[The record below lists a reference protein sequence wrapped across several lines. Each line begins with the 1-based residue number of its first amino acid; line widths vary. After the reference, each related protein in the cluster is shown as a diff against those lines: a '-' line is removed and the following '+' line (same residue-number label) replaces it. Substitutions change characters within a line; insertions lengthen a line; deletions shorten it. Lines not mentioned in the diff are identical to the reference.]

1 MLKVISNSPGELEPV
16 FQAMLANAMRIC
28 EAKFGNLLLFDGE
41 GFRAAAFQNA
51 PRAYVDMYDKG
62 PLRPGPHTG
71 LGRLISTKEVVHIE
85 DVTTGQ
91 AYAESDP
98 LRMATVNI
106 LKARTFLAVPMLRD
120 NDLVGAIVIYR
131 QEVRPFSDKQIELVQ
146 NFAAQAVIAIENTRL
161 LSELRESLEQQT
173 ATSEVLKTI
182 STSPGE
188 VRPVFDIMLE
198 NAVRIC
204 EAKFG
209 ALWLYDGKAYRSG
222 ALHDVPPAFAG
233 VLVARATSAITRKC
247 SWTCRQNKPHSPNR

>member
-1 MLKVISNSPGELEPV
+1 
-16 FQAMLANAMRIC
+16 MLANAMRIC

-131 QEVRPFSDKQIELVQ
+131 QEVRPFSDKQIELVR
-146 NFAAQAVIAIENTRL
+146 NFASQAVIAIENTRL
-161 LSELRESLEQQT
+161 LSELRESLAAADRHRRRAQGDQP
-173 ATSEVLKTI
+173 LD
-182 STSPGE
+182 
-188 VRPVFDIMLE
+188 VRPPDRAGHAGPIGGA
-198 NAVRIC
+198 AVR
-204 EAKFG
+204 
-209 ALWLYDGKAYRSG
+209 SG
-222 ALHDVPPAFAG
+222 YGVDQPAG
-233 VLVARATSAITRKC
+233 RKPLSSGC
-247 SWTCRQNKPHSPNR
+247 KLSDIRLNSSNS